1 MSNLPPKTPRKS
13 GGRTSQSAATDTAV
27 TELLSPLSDPKAQGM
42 PDAAG
47 AHAVDADQTVTIP
60 PAQPVP
66 TLAARSAAPA
76 APTEPALA
84 PAAAQAPVA
93 APTSAATPRSR
104 PFASALAEAPE
115 RTALVV
121 LVGLVALA
129 VAFIVVVFVGV
140 SSASINA
147 LAVIV
152 APIASMVAA
161 YYGITLSIQQVTNE
175 RAEKQRALERAD
187 AATTAGRE
195 TEIWAG
201 QMEAGLRVAMAK
213 LNAAGINTDE
223 VTKAAGTPAD
233 FF

>member
-13 GGRTSQSAATDTAV
+13 GGRAAQSAATDTAV
-27 TELLSPLSDPKAQGM
+27 TELLAPLADTRAGQGM

-47 AHAVDADQTVTIP
+47 AHAVDADQTATLP
-60 PAQPVP
+60 PVQPGP
-66 TLAARSAAPA
+66 IAPPAARSAAPA
-76 APTEPALA
+76 TPTEAALTPATTPSA
-84 PAAAQAPVA
+84 A
-93 APTSAATPRSR
+93 APTPSAR
-104 PFASALAEAPE
+104 PFAALAEAPE

-161 YYGITLSIQQVTNE
+161 YYGITLSIHQVKNE

-213 LNAAGINTDE
+213 LRAAGINTDE

>member
-1 MSNLPPKTPRKS
+1 
-13 GGRTSQSAATDTAV
+13 
-27 TELLSPLSDPKAQGM
+27 
-42 PDAAG
+42 
-47 AHAVDADQTVTIP
+47 
-60 PAQPVP
+60 
-66 TLAARSAAPA
+66 
-76 APTEPALA
+76 
-84 PAAAQAPVA
+84 
-93 APTSAATPRSR
+93 
-104 PFASALAEAPE
+104 
-115 RTALVV
+115 V

-129 VAFIVVVFVGV
+129 AAFIVVVFVGV

-161 YYGITLSIQQVTNE
+161 YYGITLSIQQVKNE
-175 RAEKQRALERAD
+175 RAEKQRALDRAD
-187 AATTAGRE
+187 AATTSGRE

-213 LNAAGINTDE
+213 LNAARIDTDE